1 MEINHYGFW
10 IFKEGLSDLLDFF
23 REKINYP
30 ISFDNEMIRYELH
43 HTFDEQNIWFILLAN
58 DTMTIKAAKDSDDR
72 DIVFFDIEYADE
84 ETNNIEKLH
93 IFMNSK

>member
-10 IFKEGLSDLLDFF
+10 IFKEGLFDLLDFF
-23 REKINYP
+23 REKVNCP
-30 ISFDNEMIRYELH
+30 ISFENDLIRYELH
-43 HTFDEQNIWFILLAN
+43 YTFDEQNIWFILLAN

-84 ETNNIEKLH
+84 ETNNIEKL
-93 IFMNSK
+93 KKYL